1 MLKQFDLLNQRIDRR
16 NVIGF
21 CRAKAAGFG
30 HPRVAFGGARVTRVK
45 ADHRREQQ
53 RIGQPV
59 RQMELSAELVSYRVV
74 KTQSRLAECHPRQR

>member
-21 CRAKAAGFG
+21 CRAKTAGFG

-53 RIGQPV
+53 RTNP
-59 RQMELSAELVSYRVV
+59 RPASAEEIREL
-74 KTQSRLAECHPRQR
+74 LEELL